1 MPGPDEQPSSSPKT
15 DAGGERLAHTAGA
28 IARAYA
34 TVVVKLRFLIVAG
47 WAVAAALAAIHMPS
61 FGAGNGGVVQLVPTN
76 APALAALEQET
87 RIFRVPAGSEF
98 VLVERNPRGL
108 PAAAQERITRQAAR
122 LDRSQ
127 AGLRFALPVLNTG
140 AAFPGSREPGTTAV
154 TYLYPNP
161 ALPLAEQNLRAE
173 QYAATARSQ
182 ADDVVGL
189 TGAVPG
195 QLRQGNLIDS
205 HLQLTEL
212 ATLAAIALIVLLA
225 YRSIGAPLVAMA
237 GIAVGFPVNVWMLGR
252 LRDRYGLAIPDELAP
267 VIVALLLG
275 ILTDYAIFLLS
286 GVRNRLAGGDDRL
299 TATRVTVAEFAP
311 IVTTSAAILA
321 GSLLALL
328 VSTLAAFRDL
338 GPALAVTV
346 TLGLAVAITLI
357 PALLAI
363 FGGLVY
369 WPNGVGTGGV
379 AADGRPALSGRLL
392 ARRAVAVPVVA
403 VCLAGLVLAAIQLGS
418 LRLGLGQVGDLPSG
432 SPPRVA
438 ARAAGQGFPPGI
450 LSPTAVILRAPGIA
464 TVHRGS
470 LESLQSQVDGAP
482 GVAATFGPRQE
493 PRQSRL
499 NVFSGDDGNAA
510 RIVAVLNSDP
520 LGATAIDE
528 LGSLE
533 SSLPRMAA
541 SAGLPGVR
549 IGYAGDTALAREAVS
564 DIRRNLWRVTGLVLL
579 VNWVLLML
587 FLRSLTAPLL
597 LIASSLA
604 AVAAALG
611 LTTWVF
617 QTLLGDG
624 QLTYYVPLVAAV
636 LLIALGSD
644 YNVFVVGRI
653 WQEARIRPLRQAI
666 AVAAPASSR
675 TIRTAGVALAASFG
689 ILAVIPVRAFRELAF
704 AMVAG
709 ILLET
714 FVVRSLL
721 VPSLITI
728 FGYASGWP
736 GGRLRRGRDTALAE

>member
-1 MPGPDEQPSSSPKT
+1 MPELDQQRPPQPV
-15 DAGGERLAHTAGA
+15 GA
-28 IARAYA
+28 VARAYA
-34 TVVVKLRFLIVAG
+34 TAIVKLRFLIVAG
-47 WAVAAALAAIHMPS
+47 WAAVAVLAAVHMPS
-61 FGAGNGGVVQLVPTN
+61 FGAEDGGVVQLVPAN
-76 APALAALEQET
+76 APALAALRQET

-98 VLVERNPRGL
+98 VLVERSSRGL
-108 PAAAQERITRQAAR
+108 PAAAQVRIVRQAAR
-122 LDRSQ
+122 LDRSR

-140 AAFPGSREPGTTAV
+140 GVFPGARQPGTTAV
-154 TYLYPNP
+154 TFLYPDP
-161 ALPLAEQNLRAE
+161 SLPLAEQSRQAVR
-173 QYAATARSQ
+173 YADTARSQ
-182 ADDVVGL
+182 SDDVIGI

-195 QLRQGNLIDS
+195 QLRQGDLIES
-205 HLQLTEL
+205 HLLLTEL
-212 ATLAAIALIVLLA
+212 ATLAAVALIVLVA

-237 GIAVGFPVNVWMLGR
+237 GIAVGFPVTVWMLGQ

-286 GVRNRLAGGDDRL
+286 GVRNRLATGAHRL
-299 TATRVTVAEFAP
+299 TATRETLAEIAP

-328 VSTLAAFRDL
+328 ISTLTAFRDL

-346 TLGLAVAITLI
+346 VLGLAVAITLI
-357 PALLAI
+357 PALLAM
-363 FGGLVY
+363 FGSLVY
-369 WPNGVGTGGV
+369 WPSRVRTAGTAG
-379 AADGRPALSGRLL
+379 DPRPALSGRLL
-392 ARRAVAVPVVA
+392 ARRAVAVPVA
-403 VCLAGLVLAAIQLGS
+403 AACLAGLVLAALQLGS
-418 LRLGLGQVGDLPSG
+418 LRLGLGQIGDLPSD
-432 SPPRVA
+432 STPTVA
-438 ARAAGQGFPPGI
+438 ARAATEGFPAGI
-450 LSPTAVILRAPGIA
+450 VSPTAVVLRGRGIA
-464 TVHRGS
+464 SAHRGS
-470 LESLQSQVDGAP
+470 LERLQSLVDRSP
-482 GVAATFGPRQE
+482 GVAATLGPRQE
-493 PRQSRL
+493 PRDSGL
-499 NVFSGDDGNAA
+499 DIFSGDGGNAA
-510 RIVAVLNSDP
+510 RIVVILDSDP
-520 LGATAIDE
+520 LSATAIDD

-533 SSLPRMAA
+533 SALPRLAA
-541 SAGLPGVR
+541 AAGLPDARVS
-549 IGYAGDTALAREAVS
+549 YAGDTALARDAVS
-564 DIRRNLWRVTGLVLL
+564 DVHLNLWRVAGLVLL

-597 LIASSLA
+597 LLASSLV

-617 QTLLGDG
+617 QTVLGHG

-653 WQEARIRPLRQAI
+653 WQEARIRPLREAV

-689 ILAVIPVRAFRELAF
+689 ILAVIPVGAFRQMAF
-704 AMVAG
+704 AMAAG

-736 GGRLRRGRDTALAE
+736 GGRLRRGRDAAVVE

>member
-1 MPGPDEQPSSSPKT
+1 MPGPDEQPPSSPPT
-15 DAGGERLAHTAGA
+15 DAGGERLTHTAGTV
-28 IARAYA
+28 ARAYA
-34 TVVVKLRFLIVAG
+34 TVVVKLRFPIVAA
-47 WAVAAALAAIHMPS
+47 WAVAAALAAVHMPS
-61 FGAGNGGVVQLVPTN
+61 FGAANGGVVQLVPAN
-76 APALAALEQET
+76 APALAALRQET

-98 VLVERNPRGL
+98 VLVERNPLGL
-108 PAAAQERITRQAAR
+108 PATAQERITRQAAR
-122 LDRSQ
+122 VDRSHF
-127 AGLRFALPVLNTG
+127 GLRFALPVLNTG
-140 AAFPGSREPGTTAV
+140 GAFPGSREPGTTAV

-161 ALPLAEQNLRAE
+161 ALPLAEQNQQAE
-173 QYAATARSQ
+173 HYAATARSHS
-182 ADDVVGL
+182 DDVVGL

-195 QLRQGNLIDS
+195 QLRQGTLIDS
-205 HLQLTEL
+205 HLQVTEL

-237 GIAVGFPVNVWMLGR
+237 GIAVGFPVNVWMLGQ

-267 VIVALLLG
+267 VILALLLG

-286 GVRNRLAGGDDRL
+286 GVRNRLAAGDDRL

-346 TLGLAVAITLI
+346 TLGLVVAITLI

-369 WPNGVGTGGV
+369 WPSGVGTGAGGT
-379 AADGRPALSGRLL
+379 DGRPALSGRLL
-392 ARRAVAVPVVA
+392 ARRAVAVPVVGL
-403 VCLAGLVLAAIQLGS
+403 CLAGLLLAAIQLGS
-418 LRLGLGQVGDLPSG
+418 LRLGLGQVGDLPS
-432 SPPRVA
+432 SSTPRVA

-450 LSPTAVILRAPGIA
+450 LSPTAVILRAPGVA

-470 LESLQSQVDGAP
+470 LERLQSQVDRAP
-482 GVAATFGPRQE
+482 GVAATLGPRQV
-493 PRQSRL
+493 PRRSGL
-499 NVFSGDDGNAA
+499 DVFSGDGGNAA

-520 LGATAIDE
+520 LGATAIAE

-549 IGYAGDTALAREAVS
+549 ISYAGDTALARDAVS

-597 LIASSLA
+597 LIASSVA

-736 GGRLRRGRDTALAE
+736 GGRRRRGRDTAPAE